1 MGHKIG
7 QAQKCRKYYASVSK
21 LMSRAN
27 NHLGSLVKS
36 GPYSVCSL
44 WTVCPD
50 FFCPWA
56 HLCVFKKFHSIHRK
70 IFLNAFIFIQ
80 VNISPSIIW
89 PFLIPFVRKRKK
101 IVKAWA
107 PAGNSSPNAWLCAE
121 IAFEI
126 HFIKHEPLFICNDS
140 FLYHAQ
146 TSKWIELCFIPRWI
160 ENCHTHLLGKKRI
173 KTIKRMRYL

>member
-1 MGHKIG
+1 MPLCLNSWAVLI
-7 QAQKCRKYYASVSK
+7 
-21 LMSRAN
+21 
-27 NHLGSLVKS
+27 NHLSSLVKS
-36 GPYSVCSL
+36 EPYSVRSL

-50 FFCPWA
+50 YFCPWA
-56 HLCVFKKFHSIHRK
+56 HLCVFRKLHSIHGK
-70 IFLNAFIFIQ
+70 ILQDPFILPFNFIQ

-101 IVKAWA
+101 ILKALA
-107 PAGNSSPNAWLCAE
+107 LAGNSTQNAWLCAE

-126 HFIKHEPLFICNDS
+126 HFIKHESLFICNDS

-146 TSKWIELCFIPRWI
+146 TSKWIELYFIPRWI
-160 ENCHTHLLGKKRI
+160 ENRHSHLLGKKRI